1 MIDEML
7 IKIAWLALGLIHLFP
22 AASAFSPSLV
32 ERLYGV
38 APSGDLAVIVAHRG
52 VLFCAVVA
60 SCVFGA
66 FDPAARR
73 PLGIVVA
80 ISVIGFLLLY
90 ARAGMP
96 AGPLRTVAIVDAVG
110 LAPLAAVR
118 WSAWRI
124 QAA

>member
-1 MIDEML
+1 ML

-22 AASAFSPSLV
+22 AASAFSPSLMQ
-32 ERLYGV
+32 RIYGV
-38 APSGDLAVIVAHRG
+38 APSGDLAVILAHRG
-52 VLFCAVVA
+52 VLFCALLA

-80 ISVIGFLLLY
+80 ISVIGFLVLY

-96 AGPLRTVAIVDAVG
+96 AGPLRTIAIVDALG
-110 LAPLAAVR
+110 LVPLAAVL
-118 WSAWRI
+118 WSAWRV